1 MNVNICYNP
10 KTLLESAGA
19 GWLWEAV
26 FIVIAIGL
34 TISFVVEIF
43 KIQKSEKPDF
53 WGVAWKSMLIVVLY
67 RYLPD
72 FIEKTME
79 ITSGFPVVAELDEE
93 FFKAFS
99 LYASNLLMITE
110 VPFSAAE
117 SCPVF
122 SNPALTDAETAF
134 LTAFYFQYFFKL
146 SVFLLML
153 FVWVAKEVVFSF
165 GWGTL
170 ISLNMVGLCFAL
182 VFPAFPNQG
191 FASVGSFFRSVAVF
205 ALWPVLYS
213 VFLFITGKAQVEIM
227 KLAQELCVCP
237 HTFRIGKETVI
248 VISGLIFNGL
258 GIAGIPFFA
267 SKTVGSE
274 QIRSAAVNIKN
285 IVLTQIDSYRV
296 KK

>member
-1 MNVNICYNP
+1 MDFNICYNP

-26 FIVIAIGL
+26 FIVVSIGL

-53 WGVAWKSMLIVVLY
+53 TGVAWKSVLIVVLY
-67 RYLPD
+67 RFLPD
-72 FIEKTME
+72 FIEETMKA
-79 ITSGFPVVAELDEE
+79 ISDFPVVAELDEE

-99 LYASNLLMITE
+99 LYASNLMMTAE
-110 VPFSAAE
+110 VPASDTE

-122 SNPALTDAETAF
+122 SNPAPADAGTAF
-134 LTAFYFQYFFKL
+134 FTAFYFQYFSKL
-146 SVFLLML
+146 FVFLLML

-170 ISLNMVGLCFAL
+170 MSLNMVGLCFAL

-191 FASVGSFFRSVAVF
+191 FASVGSFFRSAAVF

-237 HTFRIGKETVI
+237 HTFRIGKETVV
-248 VISGLIFNGL
+248 VISGLLFNGL
-258 GIAGIPFFA
+258 GIAGIPLFA
-267 SKTVGSE
+267 SRTAGSE
-274 QIRSAAVNIKN
+274 QIKSAAVNIKN
-285 IVLTQIDSYRV
+285 IALTQIDRYRV

>member
-1 MNVNICYNP
+1 MNFNICYNP

-19 GWLWEAV
+19 GWLWEVV
-26 FIVIAIGL
+26 FIVISIGL
-34 TISFVVEIF
+34 AISFVVEIF

-53 WGVAWKSMLIVVLY
+53 WGVAWKSVLIVVLY

-72 FIEKTME
+72 FIDKTMK
-79 ITSGFPVVAELDEE
+79 ITYSFPIVAELDEE

-99 LYASNLLMITE
+99 LYASHLSMSAE
-110 VPFSAAE
+110 VPPDASGT
-117 SCPVF
+117 CPAF
-122 SNPALTDAETAF
+122 ADPALSEAGTAF
-134 LTAFYFQYFFKL
+134 FTAFYFQYFFKFL
-146 SVFLLML
+146 VFALML

-170 ISLNMVGLCFAL
+170 MSLNMVGLCFAL

-213 VFLFITGKAQVEIM
+213 VFLFITGKAQVEVM
-227 KLAQELCVCP
+227 KSAQELCGCP
-237 HTFRIGKETVI
+237 YTFKIGGETVA
-248 VISGLIFNGL
+248 VISGLLFNGL
-258 GIAGIPFFA
+258 GIAGIPFFT
-267 SKTVGSE
+267 SKTVDSG
-274 QIRSAAVNIKN
+274 QIRSAAANIKT
-285 IVLTQIDSYRV
+285 IALAQIDRYRV